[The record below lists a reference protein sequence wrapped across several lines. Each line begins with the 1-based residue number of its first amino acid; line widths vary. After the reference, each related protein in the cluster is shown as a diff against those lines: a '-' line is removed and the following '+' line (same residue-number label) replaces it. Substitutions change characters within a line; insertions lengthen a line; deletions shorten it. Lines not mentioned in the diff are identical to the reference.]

1 MGQNSRLSDKADLYR
16 PCTMTC
22 YAPSRLI
29 SQKSYSCFQVSR
41 KSEPKVSQRASQD
54 KCSPLSSDPAQ
65 VHTNTCSLLSAPW
78 FEDRGEELAPGE
90 SWITSGRV
98 LCKYAPSSLSAWT
111 SVSLWKHRHWGRYR
125 HCFPFPPP
133 RVWTIFSANSG
144 KVEASSKL
152 LFHDLGTIDF
162 RLGNFWL

>member
-22 YAPSRLI
+22 SAPSRLI
-29 SQKSYSCFQVSR
+29 SQKSYSCFQVGR
-41 KSEPKVSQRASQD
+41 KSEPKVSRRASQD

-90 SWITSGRV
+90 FWITSGSV
-98 LCKYAPSSLSAWT
+98 LFHLCLHGHQFPSGSTGTEVDTGIASPPCPLGCEPSSLQTEGA
-111 SVSLWKHRHWGRYR
+111 LQREAPEGR
-125 HCFPFPPP
+125 
-133 RVWTIFSANSG
+133 IQEGGS
-144 KVEASSKL
+144 
-152 LFHDLGTIDF
+152 
-162 RLGNFWL
+162 